1 MKRLFLPLTTLA
13 FEDFRDN
20 GKEVEVRR
28 CVRQYAQ
35 RHIVP
40 GREVELRKGYSGDSL
55 WGTIVDSH
63 IGTLEEAI
71 GAYALRIVEP
81 CLGNIE
87 EAIQENRELL
97 GDAECYIAFR
107 IALKK

>member
-1 MKRLFLPLTTLA
+1 MKRLFVPLTTLA

-28 CVRQYAQ
+28 CERQYAQ
-35 RHIVP
+35 KHIVP

-55 WGTIVDSH
+55 WGTIIDSH
-63 IGTLEEAI
+63 VGTLEEAI

-81 CLGNIE
+81 CLANIE
-87 EAIQENRELL
+87 EAIRDNRKLL
-97 GDAECYIAFR
+97 GNADSYIAFR
-107 IALKK
+107 IAMKE